1 MNMMKWA
8 LGSALLALP
17 QLATAQP
24 TNHTKPLVKD
34 KALQDAITVENL
46 FKHAEKLEALAYSTP
61 GRNRVAGSTGHDLTV
76 EYISEQ
82 LNALGGYYDVQLQPW
97 EGYSQQYGEISF
109 TVNGV
114 VYEAQVVEYSSNLT
128 ATDVP
133 LAVVPNFG
141 CDVTD
146 FPSTVSGSV
155 ALVHRGSCTFALKSQ
170 NAKTAG
176 AIGVI
181 FWNNENAGVVSG
193 TYGGI
198 LDDAVPGGGIS
209 QADGEALV
217 ALSSNTTLT
226 TSLEIATVIELVQS
240 RASNNVIATS
250 KYGSPDNVLFIG
262 AHSDSVS
269 AGPGI
274 NDDGSGTI
282 GLLETAIQLAKYS
295 TKAQIKFGWW
305 TAEESGLLGSTYY
318 VGTLSAEELLKIRL
332 YLNFDMIASPNY
344 ILGHYDGDGS
354 EFGEAGPAGSA
365 EAEHFFEEYYESNG
379 FNHTATEFNGRSDYG
394 PFLDAGVPCGGLD
407 AGADEVKTQEWV
419 DKFGGTLGA
428 ILDPNYHS
436 AEDDVANLNEFCFGV
451 MSKGI
456 AHAVAY
462 YGASGFK
469 GFPERDTA
477 AKRSVG
483 EGTTAKPTHKYPYR
497 FPTLL

>member
-1 MNMMKWA
+1 MNMMKWT
-8 LGSALLALP
+8 LGPALLALS
-17 QLATAQP
+17 QLAAAKP
-24 TNHTKPLVKD
+24 VNNTKPLVND
-34 KALQDAITVENL
+34 KALQDAIKVENL
-46 FKHAEKLEALAYSTP
+46 YKHAENLQAIAYSTP

-76 EYISEQ
+76 EYITEQ
-82 LNALGGYYDVQLQPW
+82 LNALDGYYDVELQPW
-97 EGYSQQYGEISF
+97 EGYTQTYEEISF

-133 LAVVPNFG
+133 LVVVPNLG
-141 CDVTD
+141 CDATD

-155 ALVHRGSCTFALKSQ
+155 ALVHRGSCTFAIKSQ
-170 NAKTAG
+170 NAKAAG

-181 FWNNENAGVVSG
+181 FWNNENAGVVAG

-198 LDDAVPGGGIS
+198 LDDAVPGGGIT

-240 RASNNVIATS
+240 NNVIATS
-250 KYGSPDNVLFIG
+250 KYGSPDNILFLG
-262 AHSDSVS
+262 AHSDSVA

-282 GLLETAIQLAKYS
+282 GILETAIQLAKYS
-295 TKAQIKFGWW
+295 TKAQVKFGWW

-318 VGTLSAEELLKIRL
+318 VESLSDEELLKIRL

-354 EFGEAGPAGSA
+354 EFGETGPAGSA
-365 EAEHFFEEYYESNG
+365 EAEHLFEEYYESNG
-379 FNHTATEFNGRSDYG
+379 LNHTATEFNGRSDYG
-394 PFLDAGVPCGGLD
+394 PFLDAGIPSGGLD

-419 DKFGGTLGA
+419 DQFGGTLGA

-456 AHAVAY
+456 AHAVAT
-462 YGASGFK
+462 YGASGFE
-469 GFPERDTA
+469 GFPERETA

-483 EGTTAKPTHKYPYR
+483 EGTKAKPTHKYPYR
-497 FPTLL
+497 FPTIL

>member
-17 QLATAQP
+17 QLASAQP

-46 FKHAEKLEALAYSTP
+46 YKHAEKLQAIAYSTP

-97 EGYSQQYGEISF
+97 EGLSQQYGEISF
-109 TVNGV
+109 TVNGA
-114 VYEAQVVEYSSNLT
+114 VYDAKVVEFSSNVT

-133 LAVVPNFG
+133 LVVVPNLG
-141 CDVTD
+141 CDAAD

-170 NAKTAG
+170 NAKSAG
-176 AIGVI
+176 AVGVI

-193 TYGGI
+193 TYGEV
-198 LDDAVPGGGIS
+198 LDNAVPGGGIS

-217 ALSSNTTLT
+217 ALSGNTTLT

-240 RASNNVIATS
+240 WASDNVIATS
-250 KYGSPDNVLFIG
+250 KYGNPDNVLFLG
-262 AHSDSVS
+262 AHSDSV
-269 AGPGI
+269 AEGPGI

-318 VGTLSAEELLKIRL
+318 VESLSAEELLKIRL

-365 EAEHFFEEYYESNG
+365 EAEHFFEDYYESNG
-379 FNHTATEFNGRSDYG
+379 LNHTATEFNGRSDYG

-407 AGADEVKTQEWV
+407 AGADEPKTQEWV

-428 ILDPNYHS
+428 ILDPNYHT
-436 AEDDVANLNEFCFGV
+436 AQDDVNNLNKTCFGI

-462 YGASGFK
+462 YGASGFE
-469 GFPERDTA
+469 GFPERNTT

-483 EGTTAKPTHKYPYR
+483 EGTKAKPTHKYPYR
-497 FPTLL
+497 FPTVL